1 MVMFSSAISKV
12 SGLRFIADSLD
23 IQSSLG
29 RQQLLKQHFLTTGKD
44 IESQLKHVSVLV
56 DLLTDVTGK
65 SKAEGTVGQMEH
77 AMAEKA
83 PCVTDT
89 GSSDK
94 IDQLRHALS
103 EVHDINS
110 TLSFLQSGLTLD
122 DIGLFEVKRFALLV
136 DHIRSILR
144 QLNCMVV
151 ELADTEKVISIL
163 DPDQQRI
170 PHFYIYD
177 SYSDTLANLRKQYDQ
192 LIKAD
197 LQKAEAVR
205 VESLEVED
213 SIRLRLSKELT
224 PFAKELMESLTS
236 IANLDVWLA
245 KATLA
250 VKMNY
255 CKPVIGSSVTEYR
268 QLYNPEVADVLG
280 KRGKTFQPVDI
291 DLMESPCIITGA
303 NMAGKTVLLKS
314 VALAQYLFQYGFYI
328 PALKAEIV
336 PVERV
341 ITSMADEQSE
351 LKGLSSFAAEMLNIN
366 AIIIASRS
374 HKQILGLIDEPART
388 TNPHEGLALVN
399 ALLDILQK
407 SNVRSLIT
415 THYSGFVSDCR
426 RLRVKGLK
434 TDELFVKTTIET
446 INDHMDYSL
455 VEVLSDEV
463 PLEALRIA
471 AILGIDEELIAGA
484 SRYLENKR
492 NTNI

>member
-1 MVMFSSAISKV
+1 MVMFSNAISKV
-12 SGLRFIADSLD
+12 SGLRYIADSLD
-23 IQSSLG
+23 LQSSLG
-29 RQQLLKQHFLTTGKD
+29 RQHLLKQHFLVAGKD
-44 IESQLKHVSVLV
+44 IDFQLNRVSVFV
-56 DLLTDVTGK
+56 DLLTAIKGK
-65 SKAEGTVGQMEH
+65 SKAEGTVGQMDH
-77 AMAEKA
+77 AMAEKT
-83 PCVTDT
+83 PCSTDT
-89 GSSDK
+89 GNSDK

-103 EVHDINS
+103 EVHDISS

-136 DHIRSILR
+136 DQISSILR
-144 QLNCMVV
+144 QLNCMAVK
-151 ELADTEKVISIL
+151 LAETVKVIDIL
-163 DPDQQRI
+163 DPDKQRI

-177 SYSDTLANLRKQYDQ
+177 SYSNTLANLRKQYDC
-192 LIKAD
+192 LIKTD

-213 SIRLRLSKELT
+213 GIRLQLSMELK

-236 IANLDVWLA
+236 IADLDVWLA

-250 VKMNY
+250 VKMHY
-255 CKPVIGSSVTEYR
+255 CKPVMGSTVTEYR
-268 QLYNPEVADVLG
+268 QLFNPEIADALES
-280 KRGKTFQPVDI
+280 RGKTFQPVDI

-341 ITSMADEQSE
+341 ITSMADDQSE

-366 AIIIASRS
+366 AIILASRS

-407 SNVRSLIT
+407 GNVRSLIT
-415 THYSGFVSDCR
+415 THYSGFISDCR

-434 TDELFVKTTIET
+434 TDELAVKPTIET

-455 VEVLSDEV
+455 VEVQSDQV